1 MCRRPVCQTLSKV
14 FDMSSAAAKVAAQ
27 ILKVLIII
35 IFSVSEI
42 YIFMQHTTVE
52 KQKIHSTIAENIF

>member
-1 MCRRPVCQTLSKV
+1 
-14 FDMSSAAAKVAAQ
+14 MSSAAAKVAAQ

-42 YIFMQHTTVE
+42 YIFMQHTTAE

>member
-1 MCRRPVCQTLSKV
+1 
-14 FDMSSAAAKVAAQ
+14 MSSAAAKVAAQ

-35 IFSVSEI
+35 IFSVSEM